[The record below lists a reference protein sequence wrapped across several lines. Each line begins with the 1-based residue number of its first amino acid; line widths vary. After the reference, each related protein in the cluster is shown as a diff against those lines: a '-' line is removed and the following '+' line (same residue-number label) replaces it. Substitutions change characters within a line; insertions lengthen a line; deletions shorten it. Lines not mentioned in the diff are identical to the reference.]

1 MPCGQLD
8 KRRGGHRCAA
18 CRKGHQR
25 CDGHQPCL
33 NCQQRGIACA
43 FPRRTTPLQIVR
55 VTSTPTKALTQTP
68 WRYICLFFNGMG
80 ILPQSAV
87 LGSDPVITLSNTDE
101 HVNTILV
108 TIGQVY
114 AASRGLNTLNGQ
126 ERANVKRLLVSQ
138 KSIWMR
144 QMKRPTKTTSS
155 CLLCVSLIAIAILL
169 VDGTGDGWRAWT
181 RVVCD
186 DLVNRI
192 AEDMAIL
199 SPFDKELIR
208 FLQLNAVLGA
218 LSNNER
224 AAGSDFAA
232 AMMQRPLTPIF
243 GSPTSYTQH
252 YEQAFINQW
261 TAATGGI
268 SNEMLSLEK
277 KIEGIELI
285 REVSRLQSNIIEILL
300 ASPESYEP
308 NCRFLD
314 PYFRWVLV
322 GMSRRLQY
330 PDLHHLECSLP
341 IMPLECLHDQ
351 ALSTLNELEEMTSHC
366 ALDVAVFL
374 PLADHMGDII
384 ESKQDLGRVIR
395 FLSHVEACGFAVA
408 REYREEFEILSEEL
422 KS

>member
-18 CRKGHQR
+18 CRKSHQR
-25 CDGHQPCL
+25 CDGNQPCS
-33 NCQQRGIACA
+33 NCQQRGITCT

-55 VTSTPTKALTQTP
+55 VTSTPAKALTQTP

-114 AASRGLNTLNGQ
+114 AASSGLNTLNGQ
-126 ERANVKRLLVSQ
+126 ERAN
-138 KSIWMR
+138 
-144 QMKRPTKTTSS
+144 
-155 CLLCVSLIAIAILL
+155 LL

-186 DLVNRI
+186 NLVNRI

-232 AMMQRPLTPIF
+232 QMMQRPLTPIF

-252 YEQAFINQW
+252 YEQALSVMWRWSHLLQSINQW

-277 KIEGIELI
+277 KIEGIELV
-285 REVSRLQSNIIEILL
+285 RAVSHLQSNIIEILL

-330 PDLHHLECSLP
+330 PDIHHLECSLP

-408 REYREEFEILSEEL
+408 REYREEFEIISEEL